1 MGCTEERSDVPEASS
16 RVSSSANK
24 RARSGLDLVPSSTLL
39 PPFLRALSLSL
50 FLSFFLIIAAFQWS
64 F

>member
-50 FLSFFLIIAAFQWS
+50 FLSFFF
-64 F
+64 